1 LPAGISQI
9 LSTDVRHVPVL
20 AYVNVQSPAGQYST
34 TPADFQ
40 AQMDWLEAQGYVPQK
55 LSDYIRWMR
64 GEMELPRNACVLT
77 FWDAQRS
84 VIDNA
89 FPILQAKNFKFT
101 VFVPGAVVANEAAL
115 TSGLFLQI
123 ADLQILAASGLCEL
137 HAEGYHSLWS
147 YKGIAVNVQQIYKS
161 AQVNLKWG
169 GIGEQVEDV
178 YSFAPLIGTNNSLQ
192 PVTSTYAFTL
202 LPRSYRGSYLWPEA
216 PAGLSPLTPTQ
227 IVARCLFIDQLRV
240 VGTVPTPLP
249 LVKVYAKK
257 SSDSAWTTIKTG
269 WQPDWSAIYEVVTLD
284 TPFTFR
290 TGVRYDLKFE
300 TQSAPAEAGGELV
313 TIGNRTAVGL
323 GGEATLVSSNSSA
336 PPGFSSLQEGGD
348 IYLMESLA
356 AEAQSETAARATADA
371 QKGLD
376 FLAPYQPQEQVETA
390 HAHAY
395 SAYTF
400 GTFSLPS
407 SLRKIFP
414 LQLWRQ
420 NLINDR
426 WSSLNIS
433 HPQYTSNV
441 PTGWPNRQLLAA
453 FPVDGQRSNSQIQ
466 STIDA
471 LSGLAWDDAA
481 DWDVWSVR
489 LGYSHPYTPNF
500 YTELPKYARAFTHI
514 TTRGLRWN
522 SDATFAAGTQD
533 NSQATLD
540 NLADFM
546 KLKPVREH
554 PRVLAYLHHFNAAT
568 QTWDPDLSRGVFQN
582 KTAAVDSI
590 VNLLLN
596 VHPTL
601 AGVVLDFEGCYKED
615 RSIAS
620 SFIQELWSRMQTE
633 APGRILIS
641 FLPYKTADDPNDP
654 WSGWCDYDVWPQ
666 NSTYANLGTYDET
679 FDTPGPI
686 ASISW
691 MTAGLNFLATKIPKA
706 QILIGMQ
713 FYGHWG
719 YSAIGAPPWAMLS
732 GNYYDAIKAADDNDG
747 TWSWDATAQENL
759 WQNGAGTWK
768 GYSATPR
775 GFKAKLDNFVAD
787 GYGGFSIW
795 AIGHGDAVF
804 YKNAEEITAV
814 APLVKLPSG
823 VGQRVNDREG
833 SGSVGQ
839 FDVEVLER
847 AEDIELSAPAYAW
860 QYFADLARVMQQ
872 QQLHGKKVR
881 LRMGYTGINPPQFP
895 VFDTLEVDRVEVNDQ
910 QTGWRLY
917 LVDPKRSLKSRIFT
931 AATKETPL
939 ILSGNPMDLL
949 LVVYQNHLG
958 VGQNPNLSSD
968 AWLQYD
974 PATGSNLINPNRYLD
989 VDSILAYRSGFFRNY
1004 YLGFSIAEPQEGK
1017 AWLEREIYKALGG
1030 YPVVDSAGRISP
1042 RFWIAPPLAGT
1053 APVFSFT
1060 DQNLLEMPAAERAPI
1075 VNQATVRMDYDG
1087 SKFQTILSYVSGTSF
1102 STFGL
1107 QGGQVI
1113 ESRGLRAARQGISHA
1128 ALLATK
1134 LFRRYGSVVPVWRA
1148 VAFHVALPV
1157 EVGDLVELTHSKVL
1171 DPMTGQRGVTNI
1183 LCEVLEKQP
1192 DYGRA
1197 RVSFRLLD
1205 VRYLAGKTPFDIAGT
1220 GVPDWPSATQQQKDT
1235 YVFIASDSSG
1245 LMSDGVAGNSIYG

>member
-1 LPAGISQI
+1 MPHGISQI
-9 LSTDVRHVPVL
+9 LSADVRHVPVL

-40 AQMDWLEAQGYVPQK
+40 AQMDWLQAQGYVPQK

-64 GEMELPRNACVLT
+64 GEMELPRNACVIT

-101 VFVPGAVVANEAAL
+101 VFVPGSVVANEAAL
-115 TSGLFLQI
+115 ASGLFLRI
-123 ADLQILAASGLCEL
+123 ADLQTLAASGLCEL

-147 YKGIAVNVQQIYKS
+147 YKGIAVNVQQICKS

-169 GIGEQVEDV
+169 GIGEEVEDI
-178 YSFAPLIGTNNSLQ
+178 YSYAPLIGTNDSLQ
-192 PVTSTYAFTL
+192 PVTSTYSFTP
-202 LPRSYRGSYLWPEA
+202 LPRSYRGSFLWPQA
-216 PAGLSPLTPTQ
+216 PAGSSPLTPTQ
-227 IVARCLFIDQLRV
+227 IVARHLFIDQLRV
-240 VGTVPTPLP
+240 VGTVPGTPP
-249 LVKVYAKK
+249 LVKIYAKK
-257 SSDSAWTTIKTG
+257 TSDSAWTTIKIG
-269 WQPDWSAIYEVVTLD
+269 WQPDWSAIYQVVTLD
-284 TPFTFR
+284 TPFTLR

-300 TQSAPAEAGGELV
+300 TQSAAAAAGELV
-313 TIGNRTAVGL
+313 TIGNRTAAGY
-323 GGEATLVSSNSSA
+323 GGEATRVSSNSSA
-336 PPGFSSLQEGGD
+336 PPGFSNYQDGGD
-348 IYLMESLA
+348 ICLMESFA
-356 AEAQSETAARATADA
+356 VETQSETAARATADA
-371 QKGLD
+371 QRGLD
-376 FLAPYQPQEQVETA
+376 FLAAYQPQEQTETA

-395 SAYTF
+395 SAYTY
-400 GTFSLPS
+400 GTLFLPS
-407 SLRKIFP
+407 SLRRIFP

-426 WSSLNIS
+426 WSSLNIPHS
-433 HPQYTSNV
+433 QYTANA
-441 PTGWPNRQLLAA
+441 PAGWPNRQLLAA
-453 FPVDGQRSNSQIQ
+453 FPVDGRRANSQIQ
-466 STIDA
+466 STIGA
-471 LSGLAWDDAA
+471 LSGLAWDAA
-481 DWDVWSVR
+481 PDWDVWSVR
-489 LGYSHPYTPNF
+489 LGYSHPYTPDF
-500 YTELPKYARAFTHI
+500 YTELPKYAWAFTHL

-522 SDATFAAGTQD
+522 SDGSFAAGAQD
-533 NSQATLD
+533 DSQATLD

-546 KLKPVREH
+546 KLRPVREH

-568 QTWDPDLSRGVFQN
+568 QTWDPDIARGVFQN

-615 RSIAS
+615 RAIAS
-620 SFIQELWSRMQTE
+620 SFIQELWSRMQSE

-654 WSGWCDYDVWPQ
+654 WGGWCDFDVWPQ

-686 ASISW
+686 ASVSW
-691 MTAGLNFLATKIPKA
+691 MAAGLNFLATKIPKA

-719 YSAIGAPPWAMLS
+719 FSATGAPPWTMHS

-747 TWSWDATAQENL
+747 TWSWDATAQENY
-759 WQNGAGTWK
+759 WQNSAGTWK

-775 GFKAKLDNFVAD
+775 GFKAKLDNFAAD
-787 GYGGFSIW
+787 GYAGFSIW

-804 YKNAEEITAV
+804 YENAEELSAV

-847 AEDIELSAPAYAW
+847 TEDVGLSAPDYAW
-860 QYFADLARVMQQ
+860 QYFGDLARVMQQ

-881 LRMGYTGINPPQFP
+881 LRMGYAGLNPPQFP
-895 VFDTLEVDRVEVNDQ
+895 VFDTLEVDRVEVNQQ
-910 QTGWRLY
+910 QTGWKLQ
-917 LVDPKRSLKSRIFT
+917 LVDPK
-931 AATKETPL
+931 
-939 ILSGNPMDLL
+939 L
-949 LVVYQNHLG
+949 LVIYQNHLG

-974 PATGSNLINPNRYLD
+974 PATGANLINPNRYLD

-1004 YLGFSIAEPQEGK
+1004 YLDFSITEPQEGK
-1017 AWLEREIYKALGG
+1017 AWLEKEIYKGLGG
-1030 YPVVDSAGRISP
+1030 YPVVNAAGRLSP

-1053 APVFSFT
+1053 TSVFSFT
-1060 DQNLLEMPAAERAPI
+1060 DQNLVEMPAAERAPI
-1075 VNQATVRMDYDG
+1075 VNQVTVRMDYDG
-1087 SKFQTILSYVSGTSF
+1087 SNFQTIVSYVSGSSF
-1102 STFGL
+1102 STYGL
-1107 QGGQVI
+1107 QGGQII

-1128 ALLATK
+1128 GLLATK
-1134 LFRRYGSVVPVWRA
+1134 LFRRYDSVVPVWRV
-1148 VAFHVALPV
+1148 VAFHAALPV

-1171 DPMTGQRGVTNI
+1171 DPVTGQRGVSNI

-1205 VRYLAGKTPFDIAGT
+1205 VRYLAGITPFDIASA
-1220 GVPDWPSATQQQKDT
+1220 GVPDWPSASQQQKDT

-1245 LMSDGVAGNSIYG
+1245 LMSDGIAGNPIYG